1 MEYKKKKLFEAYQM
15 LLSFFHRRN
24 IENYS
29 PRRER
34 ERETARSVFRHI
46 PHFCLWKRPR
56 FCSSEFMRA
65 PHLCTLTLVTCWQQ
79 QQRERNMFLPVHS
92 NNVKEICLFYR
103 YTLQQQQQRES
114 NVSVSTCTHW
124 LTDSS
129 NNVKEICLFLP
140 THTVDKQQECE
151 RNAFVS
157 TCTHRLTSSNK
168 NVKETCLFLPVR
180 TGWLAPIRTWKK
192 CVCFYLYTLVV

>member
-1 MEYKKKKLFEAYQM
+1 MPSGASVIQNQSTNVTVEHSLGVSIENMEYKKKKLFEAYQM

-34 ERETARSVFRHI
+34 GGERERERERARSVFRHI

-124 LTDSS
+124 
-129 NNVKEICLFLP
+129 F
-140 THTVDKQQECE
+140 
-151 RNAFVS
+151 
-157 TCTHRLTSSNK
+157 TSSNK
-168 NVKETCLFLPVR
+168 NVKEMCLFLHVH
-180 TGWLAPIRTWKK
+180 TGWLAATRTWKK
-192 CVCFYLYTLVV
+192 RVCFCL